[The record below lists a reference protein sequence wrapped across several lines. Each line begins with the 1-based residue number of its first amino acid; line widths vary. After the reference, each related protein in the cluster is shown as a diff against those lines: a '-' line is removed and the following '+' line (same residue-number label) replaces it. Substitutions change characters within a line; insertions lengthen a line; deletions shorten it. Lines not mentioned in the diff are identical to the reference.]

1 VFCALKKD
9 NSSISRRIA
18 LINQFILNG
27 LIAGAIY
34 ALIALG
40 FSVIYKTVRFFHFA
54 HGVVYMVGAYVAYAV
69 LMILGPESRVGG
81 WFLAVLL
88 GVAASAALGVG
99 IDRGIYRPL
108 RERKASNLIL
118 LLASFGVF
126 IFIENLI
133 ALIFGNQILTLRSG
147 VVREGWHVLG
157 AVITPIQVLII
168 AASLA
173 TFGLCW
179 WLVAKTRL
187 GRSLRAVAD
196 DPLAASVCGINPE
209 RTTMWAFLIGSALAG
224 VAGILI
230 SLETNL
236 EPTMG
241 FNAILKGIIASIIGG
256 IGSIPGAILGG
267 VFLGLAENLGI
278 AVIPSGWKDAIAF
291 GVLILFLL
299 FRPQGLFGRKPK

>member
-1 VFCALKKD
+1 MIPQL
-9 NSSISRRIA
+9 
-18 LINQFILNG
+18 LLNG
-27 LIAGAIY
+27 IIAGSIY

-40 FSVIYKTVRFFHFA
+40 FSIIYKTVRFFHFA
-54 HGVVYMVGAYVAYAV
+54 HGVVYAVGAYVVYGV
-69 LMILGPESRVGG
+69 LRVMGVMSRELGSQGVEGLGVAGVGG
-81 WFLAVLL
+81 WVVAVLL
-88 GVAASAALGVG
+88 GVAVSAAVGLG
-99 IDRGIYRPL
+99 IDRGIYKPL

-133 ALIFGNQILTLRSG
+133 SLIFGNQILTLRSG
-147 VVREGWHVLG
+147 VVREGWHMFG

-168 AASLA
+168 AASIL
-173 TFGLCW
+173 TFALCW
-179 WLVAKTRL
+179 WVVAKTRL

-267 VFLGLAENLGI
+267 VFLGLVENLGI
-278 AVIPSGWKDAIAF
+278 AFIPAGWKDAIAF
-291 GVLILFLL
+291 GVLIIFLL
-299 FRPQGLFGRKPK
+299 FRPQGIFGRRVKE

>member
-1 VFCALKKD
+1 M
-9 NSSISRRIA
+9 NIQI
-18 LINQFILNG
+18 ILNG
-27 LIAGAIY
+27 LIAGSIY

-40 FSVIYKTVRFFHFA
+40 FSIIYRTVRFFHFA
-54 HGVVYMVGAYVAYAV
+54 HGAVYVVGAYVVYGI
-69 LMILGPESRVGG
+69 MSLGVKEFGVAGVGA
-81 WFLAVLL
+81 WVVAVLL
-88 GVAASAALGVG
+88 GVAVSAALGVG

-147 VVREGWHVLG
+147 VVREGWPVLG
-157 AVITPIQVLII
+157 AVITLIQVLII
-168 AASLA
+168 AASIL

-179 WLVAKTRL
+179 WIVAKTRL
-187 GRSLRAVAD
+187 GRAIRAVAD
-196 DPLAASVCGINPE
+196 DKIGASVCGVNPE
-209 RTTMWAFLIGSALAG
+209 RIIMWAFLIGSSLAG

-230 SLETNL
+230 GLETNL
-236 EPTMG
+236 QPTMG

-256 IGSIPGAILGG
+256 IGAIPGAILGG
-267 VFLGLAENLGI
+267 LFLGLTENLGI

-291 GVLILFLL
+291 VVLILFLL
-299 FRPQGLFGRKPK
+299 LRPQGIFGRRK